1 MTCLW
6 KKGRLCV
13 SFMLYINRDSRNGQ
27 KHIPLRSTSFSQMR
41 MGGRWTC
48 ICLHILRNGILFLK
62 EQFIRRTRSME
73 KVVSAE
79 RKCRVFLPRHR
90 SLSTQDMF
98 LMKTI
103 LKMCL
108 PCATISIFLSLKNT
122 SLMLSNP
129 PHPKLRQ
136 ILQEK
141 VLFPAEAFLLSS
153 KFLQNPLLP
162 LRRYNNFATDFIT
175 GKRLC
180 GNTMHCCPPSLP
192 R

>member
-48 ICLHILRNGILFLK
+48 ICLHILRNGRLFLK

-73 KVVSAE
+73 KAVSAE

-129 PHPKLRQ
+129 PPS
-136 ILQEK
+136 
-141 VLFPAEAFLLSS
+141 EAPTNL
-153 KFLQNPLLP
+153 
-162 LRRYNNFATDFIT
+162 T
-175 GKRLC
+175 GKSTIPGR
-180 GNTMHCCPPSLP
+180 GFSAFFKIPTKSAPTFAQIQ
-192 R
+192 